1 MSMNDTEREDTTIY
15 KVVMNQEEQY
25 SIWPDY
31 KEVPRGWKH
40 VGKTGTKAECL
51 AHIKEVWTDMKPLS
65 LRKRMEELAKNPP
78 PPAPAQP
85 DAPREAS
92 LVDRLSQ
99 GDHPVQVGLRPERS
113 AKLFKEAIDR
123 NYVHIKFTQTRGGT
137 ELGFPLDSHASVFS
151 AADFESGTGIAHV
164 EGNLTLDYVRVKCVA
179 DIDLSTLQGK
189 GYLVKLDAKEES
201 VA

>member
-40 VGKTGTKAECL
+40 AGKTGTKAECL
-51 AHIKEVWTDMKPLS
+51 SHIKEAWTDMRPLS
-65 LRKRMEELAKNPP
+65 LRKRMEELARNPP
-78 PPAPAQP
+78 PPAPPQP
-85 DAPREAS
+85 EAPGEPS
-92 LVDRLSQ
+92 LVDRLCKGEQ
-99 GDHPVQVGLRPERS
+99 PVQVGLRPERS

-123 NYVHIKFTQTRGGT
+123 NYIHIKFTQTRGGT
-137 ELGFPLDSHASVFS
+137 ELGFSLDPHASVFTE
-151 AADFESGTGIAHV
+151 ADFEHGTGIVHV
-164 EGNLTLDYVRVKCVA
+164 EGNLTFDYVKVKCVA

-189 GYLVKLDAKEES
+189 GYLVKLDAKS
-201 VA
+201 AA